1 MTATTRT
8 DDLARRAAARRT
20 FNGALAVPCHRHHVL
35 IGAPCW
41 SWPAARPGGECM
53 GVCAHRLAT
62 AKADQQAT
70 TEGRAL
76 PRSRRRSRTRAGR
89 RP

>member
-1 MTATTRT
+1 MTTRT
-8 DDLARRAAARRT
+8 RADDLARRAAARRT
-20 FNGALAVPCHRHHVL
+20 LTAALAVPCHRHHVL

-70 TEGRAL
+70 AEGRAL
-76 PRSRRRSRTRAGR
+76 PRSRRRSRTRGGR